1 MYNLTKKGE
10 IDMFGFDY
18 YYGSEAE
25 QFRFL
30 RLPYVLFTDREHFGK
45 LSYGA
50 KILYAMLL
58 ERMSLSRE
66 NKWFDD
72 ENRVYIIFT
81 IDEISE
87 KMNCSNPTAIKMLQE
102 LDDESGVGLIS
113 KKRQGAGHPTIIYV
127 KKFIKNDSNNPILP
141 EKCEKPIEA
150 DTEVKDFNARSK
162 ESLPEKSKS
171 FTREVK
177 EFNPNYID
185 NNYTENIYTDNQSIS
200 QSRTQEN
207 FGSID
212 RIDREEIEN
221 SVKEQIEY
229 ECLASNSDEA
239 VVDMVNEIK
248 DLIVDVLCGER
259 CVVIDG
265 RRVSDEAAKSAYRK
279 LTFEHIMY
287 VLHGILN
294 YPEKISR
301 IDRFL
306 TVSLYNAVFTY
317 TNSTFSGFEHNIG
330 KML

>member
-58 ERMSLSRE
+58 ERMNLSRE

-127 KKFIKNDSNNPILP
+127 KKFI
-141 EKCEKPIEA
+141 A
-150 DTEVKDFNARSK
+150 DDINKSSVSAVESETAVKDFNPRSK

-177 EFNPNYID
+177 EFNSNYID

-200 QSRTQEN
+200 QSRTQE
-207 FGSID
+207 SIRTID

-279 LTFEHIMY
+279 LTSEHIMY

-306 TVSLYNAVFTY
+306 TVSLYNAAFTY

>member
-1 MYNLTKKGE
+1 VYNLTKKGE

-58 ERMSLSRE
+58 ERMNLSRE

-127 KKFIKNDSNNPILP
+127 KKFI
-141 EKCEKPIEA
+141 A
-150 DTEVKDFNARSK
+150 DDINKSSVSAVESETAVKDFNARSK

-171 FTREVK
+171 LTCEVK
-177 EFNPNYID
+177 DFNPNYID

>member
-1 MYNLTKKGE
+1 
-10 IDMFGFDY
+10 MFGFDY

-30 RLPYVLFTDREHFGK
+30 RLPYVLITDREHFGK

-58 ERMSLSRE
+58 ERMNLSRE

-72 ENRVYIIFT
+72 ENSVYIIFT

-127 KKFIKNDSNNPILP
+127 KKFITDDSNNPSVSAV
-141 EKCEKPIEA
+141 ESETA
-150 DTEVKDFNARSK
+150 VKNFNSRSK

-177 EFNPNYID
+177 DFNPNYID

-200 QSRTQEN
+200 
-207 FGSID
+207 
-212 RIDREEIEN
+212 
-221 SVKEQIEY
+221 
-229 ECLASNSDEA
+229 
-239 VVDMVNEIK
+239 
-248 DLIVDVLCGER
+248 
-259 CVVIDG
+259 
-265 RRVSDEAAKSAYRK
+265 
-279 LTFEHIMY
+279 
-287 VLHGILN
+287 
-294 YPEKISR
+294 
-301 IDRFL
+301 
-306 TVSLYNAVFTY
+306 
-317 TNSTFSGFEHNIG
+317 
-330 KML
+330 

>member
-58 ERMSLSRE
+58 ERMNLSRE

-127 KKFIKNDSNNPILP
+127 KKFI
-141 EKCEKPIEA
+141 A
-150 DTEVKDFNARSK
+150 DDINKSSVSAVESETAVKDFNARSK
-162 ESLPEKSKS
+162 ESLPENQ
-171 FTREVK
+171 
-177 EFNPNYID
+177 NP
-185 NNYTENIYTDNQSIS
+185 
-200 QSRTQEN
+200 
-207 FGSID
+207 
-212 RIDREEIEN
+212 
-221 SVKEQIEY
+221 
-229 ECLASNSDEA
+229 
-239 VVDMVNEIK
+239 
-248 DLIVDVLCGER
+248 
-259 CVVIDG
+259 
-265 RRVSDEAAKSAYRK
+265 
-279 LTFEHIMY
+279 
-287 VLHGILN
+287 
-294 YPEKISR
+294 
-301 IDRFL
+301 
-306 TVSLYNAVFTY
+306 
-317 TNSTFSGFEHNIG
+317 
-330 KML
+330 